1 MRLSSQSDGDEATG
15 KGLLPSR
22 RIFSSLLSRSTS
34 SRHRKKRQS
43 QKQLSFDVGLSN
55 HQKRKSS
62 KKQSKY
68 RSLRSMLYGL
78 NMKQEKEEAQR
89 MKLLKQEKE
98 KWGVRKKIS
107 CEEVDKEGLTEKR
120 TKRSSVMMIS
130 GDKGS
135 DEDDGDANDV
145 ITETV

>member
-1 MRLSSQSDGDEATG
+1 MNNWLFSLEMF
-15 KGLLPSR
+15 
-22 RIFSSLLSRSTS
+22 RI
-34 SRHRKKRQS
+34 
-43 QKQLSFDVGLSN
+43 
-55 HQKRKSS
+55 
-62 KKQSKY
+62 
-68 RSLRSMLYGL
+68 
-78 NMKQEKEEAQR
+78 
-89 MKLLKQEKE
+89 KE
-98 KWGVRKKIS
+98 KWGVRKEIS